1 MLMMV
6 LQKFAKNS
14 ENIQMID
21 KKVVA
26 RKMGGL
32 MAIIVKMLNE
42 IVVKELKE
50 TIKIHLVN
58 SSEKVINVLRV
69 DNLEAT
75 PVVKVVVAIKET
87 SKYFS

>member
-1 MLMMV
+1 MMV

-32 MAIIVKMLNE
+32 MAMFVKMLNE

>member
-32 MAIIVKMLNE
+32 MAMFVKMLNE

>member
-1 MLMMV
+1 
-6 LQKFAKNS
+6 
-14 ENIQMID
+14 MID

>member
-1 MLMMV
+1 MIV
-6 LQKFAKNS
+6 KNS

-50 TIKIHLVN
+50 MIKIHLVN
-58 SSEKVINVLRV
+58 SLEKVINVLRV

-75 PVVKVVVAIKET
+75 PVLEVVVAIKET
-87 SKYFS
+87 TKYFS

>member
-50 TIKIHLVN
+50 MIKIHLVN
-58 SSEKVINVLRV
+58 SLEKVINVLRV